1 MMRSDHACQPIMTKT
16 LLTLLAVILYLSASG
31 LLWRGLRTGPR
42 VGGSVRLGI
51 FVLAAGAIVL
61 HAALLYPDLFQGQLN
76 LGITNA
82 ASLVSWAVA
91 LLFLLA
97 ALYQPIESLGS
108 VILPVAATTILVE
121 WLWPSRYLALPGAS
135 PIQAAHIV
143 VSLIAYSL
151 LSIAV
156 VQSLALGLQ
165 ERALHRR
172 HTGGALRNLPPLET
186 MEHLLFRMI
195 TVGFVLLTLT
205 LVSGVFFSE
214 QLFGR
219 PLRFTHHIVL
229 SIIAWGV
236 FGTLLFG
243 RSMYGW
249 RGRTAVRWTLAGF
262 ILLVLAY
269 FGSKFVLEIL
279 LRR

>member
-1 MMRSDHACQPIMTKT
+1 MTKT
-16 LLTLLAVILYLSASG
+16 LLTLLAAALYLSATG
-31 LLWRGLRTGPR
+31 LLWQGLRTGR
-42 VGGSVRLGI
+42 RIEGGARLGT

-61 HAALLYPDLFQGQLN
+61 HAALLYADLFQGQLN

-82 ASLVSWAVA
+82 ASLVAWAVA

-97 ALYQPIESLGS
+97 VLAQPIESLGS
-108 VILPVAATTILVE
+108 VILPVAAATILVE
-121 WLWPSRYLALPGAS
+121 WLWPSRHLTLPGAT

-156 VQSLALGLQ
+156 VQSLVLGLQ

-172 HTGGALRNLPPLET
+172 QTGGVLRNLPPLET
-186 MEHLLFRMI
+186 MELLLFRMI

-205 LVSGVFFSE
+205 LISGIFFSE
-214 QLFGR
+214 QLFDR

-229 SIIAWGV
+229 SIIAWAV

-262 ILLVLAY
+262 ILLVLGY
-269 FGSKFVLEIL
+269 FGSKFVLEVL
-279 LRR
+279 LHRGFEQ